1 VSDEDRRKLGELL
14 IRRGRLQPDQLE
26 RALRLQNDI
35 DERIGVILVQRGD
48 VAERDVAEALSEQS
62 GIPVATAADYKMA
75 TSLNGQI
82 SIEFMQRSGCIPLA
96 STPEAVVVAVADPND
111 EFVSEAI
118 RLATGRPVTRRIG
131 TPSDISATLQRI
143 YGGRTAI
150 GELVDSA
157 ERVRPLDDE
166 ADVAALREHAG
177 QAPIVRVV
185 DHIIAQALEARA
197 SDIHIEPFNRI
208 VQLRLR
214 IDGVLRAMEAPPSH
228 SAAAIISRIKV
239 LANLDIAERRL
250 PQDGRLRLRIDGRDI
265 DIRVSSV
272 PTLFGESVV
281 MRILDKGQAAHEFDA
296 LGFSAE
302 LAPTVEA
309 LVRRPH
315 GIMLCAGP
323 TGSGK
328 STTLYAALQLVNEE
342 GKKLLTVEDPVE
354 YQLDGV
360 NQIQIKP
367 QIGLSFSSALRS
379 ILRQDPDIIMIGEMR
394 DLETAS
400 IAVQA
405 ALTGHK
411 VFSTVHTNDA
421 ASTVTRLVDMG
432 VELHLLTSTLQA
444 VLAQRLVRV
453 LCQHCKRPYRPGPE
467 TLSVITR
474 YDPNAKGIELHEA
487 VGCERCDHI
496 GYRGRTS
503 ILELLVLDDEL
514 RKCVVSGGDAL
525 VLRQAAVAR
534 GMVTLHQ
541 DGIEKARQGVTTIEE
556 VLRVTAE

>member
-14 IRRGRLQPDQLE
+14 IRRGCLQPDQLE

-75 TSLNGQI
+75 TSLNGQF

-197 SDIHIEPFNRI
+197 SDIHIEPFNRS

-214 IDGVLRAMEAPPSH
+214 IDGVLRAMEAPPSQ

-474 YDPNAKGIELHEA
+474 YDPNAKGIELHKA